1 MTDEKIH
8 RICCVCGRPLP
19 TLTIEQLTEK
29 GAVTM
34 KGDGSRLFHHPHHTT
49 EQIIDSQSGVP
60 RFVRGS
66 EIER

>member
-1 MTDEKIH
+1 MTDEPI
-8 RICCVCGRPLP
+8 RRVCLVCGRSLP
-19 TLTIEQLTEK
+19 TLTIEQLTQK
-29 GAVTM
+29 GAVII
-34 KGDGSRLFHHPHHTT
+34 KGDGSMIFCHPHHTT